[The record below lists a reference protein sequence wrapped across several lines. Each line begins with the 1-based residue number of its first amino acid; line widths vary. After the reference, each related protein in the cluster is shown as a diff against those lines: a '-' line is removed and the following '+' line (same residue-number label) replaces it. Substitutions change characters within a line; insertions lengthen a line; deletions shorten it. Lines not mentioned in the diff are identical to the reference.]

1 MNIYSSYKDLKT
13 EKEYWKLFVAN
24 TISRLG
30 DSIDAIAYSWMA
42 YEITNSASW
51 LAIIMGVNAI
61 PTILFQPLVGALVE
75 RINQKKLM
83 VLTDLGRGLIVFL
96 TALFLITGDLTAWI
110 LLIFTFLNST
120 LEAFRMPA
128 GMAVYPKIIS
138 KEKYTLATS
147 LNQSISQI
155 AQIIGMAA
163 AGFII
168 GLIGTGGAIMIDA
181 TTFIISGIILSFLN
195 LKQSTSS
202 EKMELSFKNYV
213 IDLKE
218 GLHYFKSHKLVL
230 VICLLGSLMN
240 VVVFPIGSFQAV
252 YINDTLGLAA
262 IALSVSSIAFSLG
275 MALTSYLY
283 PKMSKHIPRYK
294 LFLGS
299 WGILMVLL
307 IALSLNGPHFIPTV
321 IWIMLFLTFF
331 LSGCSLALLNISANV
346 SFMEHVEENYLARIG
361 GLFNSMVMLA
371 TPIASFFFALIAKF
385 LNISQIFLLTGIS
398 GMILLIVMYFNQTLK
413 KL

>member
-213 IDLKE
+213 IDLKG

-299 WGILMVLL
+299 WGVLMVLL

-331 LSGCSLALLNISANV
+331 LSGCSLALLNIAANV

>member
-168 GLIGTGGAIMIDA
+168 GLMGTGGAIMIDA
-181 TTFIISGIILSFLN
+181 TTFIISGIILSFLK

-252 YINDTLGLAA
+252 YINNTLGLAA

-299 WGILMVLL
+299 WGVLMVLL

-331 LSGCSLALLNISANV
+331 LSGCSLALLNIAANV

-398 GMILLIVMYFNQTLK
+398 GMILLIVMCFNQT
-413 KL
+413 

>member
-51 LAIIMGVNAI
+51 LAIIIGVNAI

-168 GLIGTGGAIMIDA
+168 GLMGTGGAIMIDA
-181 TTFIISGIILSFLN
+181 TTFIISGIILSFLK

-299 WGILMVLL
+299 WGVLMVLL

-331 LSGCSLALLNISANV
+331 LSGCSLALLNIAANV

-361 GLFNSMVMLA
+361 GLFNSMVMLT
-371 TPIASFFFALIAKF
+371 TPIASFFFALLAKF

-398 GMILLIVMYFNQTLK
+398 GMILLIVMCFNQTLK

>member
-168 GLIGTGGAIMIDA
+168 GLMGTGGAIMIDA
-181 TTFIISGIILSFLN
+181 TTFIISGIILSFLK

-240 VVVFPIGSFQAV
+240 VIVFPIGSFQAV

-299 WGILMVLL
+299 WGVLMVLL

-331 LSGCSLALLNISANV
+331 LSGCSLALLNIAANV

-398 GMILLIVMYFNQTLK
+398 GMILLIVMCFNQTLK

>member
-168 GLIGTGGAIMIDA
+168 GLMGTGGAIMIDA

-331 LSGCSLALLNISANV
+331 LSGCSLALLNIAANV

>member
-1 MNIYSSYKDLKT
+1 MNIYNSYKDLKT

-168 GLIGTGGAIMIDA
+168 GLMGTGGAIMIDA

-299 WGILMVLL
+299 WGILMILL

-331 LSGCSLALLNISANV
+331 LSGCSLALLNIAANV

-398 GMILLIVMYFNQTLK
+398 GMILLIVMCFNQTLK

>member
-299 WGILMVLL
+299 WGVLMVLL

-331 LSGCSLALLNISANV
+331 LSGCSLALLNIAANV